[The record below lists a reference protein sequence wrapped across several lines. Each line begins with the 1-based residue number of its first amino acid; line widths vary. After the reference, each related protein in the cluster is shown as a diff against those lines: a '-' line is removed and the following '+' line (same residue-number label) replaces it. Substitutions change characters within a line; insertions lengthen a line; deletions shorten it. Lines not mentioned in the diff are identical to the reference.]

1 MKSILEKLTARRS
14 QREVLNVANW
24 AKFVADVTDEKTVD
38 ADEILTGLERLRKTP
53 EQLVEACEL
62 LTRRRAWA
70 AEIAAGEKAEAA
82 YSGLQQQVADSEKEL
97 EKLVETHQ
105 KKQMPLEQKIQATR
119 TAMSTGAD
127 ARRRLVETAGMTT
140 REAVFG
146 PIESELEQARKELEP
161 LAKLVQD
168 RKRWL
173 EKFGERGETAATAD
187 QQNLQMMKDGF
198 KRMLADEAAAKQ
210 RLDEIQGRH
219 NAAFQQL
226 LKPEAI

>member
-1 MKSILEKLTARRS
+1 M
-14 QREVLNVANW
+14 
-24 AKFVADVTDEKTVD
+24 
-38 ADEILTGLERLRKTP
+38 
-53 EQLVEACEL
+53 
-62 LTRRRAWA
+62 TRRRTWA
-70 AEIAAGEKAEAA
+70 AEVTAGEKAEAA
-82 YSGLQQQVADSEKEL
+82 YSGIQQQVADAEKEL
-97 EKLVETHQ
+97 EKMIETHQ

-119 TAMSTGAD
+119 TAMSSGAD
-127 ARRRLVETAGMTT
+127 ARRRLVETAGNAT

-173 EKFGERGETAATAD
+173 EKVGDRGETAATSD
-187 QQNLQMMKDGF
+187 VESLQAMRTGF
-198 KRMLADEAAAKQ
+198 KKMLSDEAAALQ

-219 NAAFQQL
+219 NAAFREL